1 LFIAASGGCAS
12 ASYYGASLAGTNV
25 RDLEDLK
32 QGSPSKVYDM
42 PYAKTFDLMMEKT
55 QGNGLTEY
63 MVNRQEGYI
72 IAMGL
77 ERQVNTTRI
86 GVFIE
91 RITQNTTQVILTSKS
106 STALDKAQLIYF
118 GELLQPSQPR

>member
-1 LFIAASGGCAS
+1 
-12 ASYYGASLAGTNV
+12 
-25 RDLEDLK
+25 
-32 QGSPSKVYDM
+32 
-42 PYAKTFDLMMEKT
+42 
-55 QGNGLTEY
+55 